1 MIALELNDST
11 IPKYDEVS
19 ENSLVPIFEPTSGL
33 TGKTQLSILRDM
45 FAVFL
50 EEASATASET
60 PIGEKANADVE
71 ITRSGKNVKAVFSF
85 TIPTADLAQK
95 IADITQTAE
104 TAQANAQSAQTAAET
119 AQANAQSAQTAAETA
134 QAKVP
139 HFGEVSATID
149 FLPDG
154 SPAEVSVQESGEDT
168 EKSFAFSFK
177 IPEKSGNHALLF
189 GLSIDESGN
198 LQISY
203 ADTAPDLQITD
214 AGELIFN
221 Y

>member
-104 TAQANAQSAQTAAET
+104 TAQA
-119 AQANAQSAQTAAETA
+119 
-134 QAKVP
+134 KVP